1 MPHLLLVDDSRFNR
15 NRVKAALSDGG
26 YDIAE
31 AENGTEALT
40 YLETHPVDVV
50 ITDLL
55 MPEVDGFGVL
65 QGLHERGQ
73 KVPVIVLSADIQS
86 TSQQLCLELG
96 AAAFLNKPFKPE
108 ELRAAVCQALSHA
121 VQEC

>member
-1 MPHLLLVDDSRFNR
+1 MSRLLIVDDSRFNR
-15 NRVKAALSDGG
+15 NRVKAALTEGS
-26 YDIAE
+26 YDITE
-31 AENGTEALT
+31 AENGAEALA

-65 QGLHERGQ
+65 QRLREREQ
-73 KVPVIVLSADIQS
+73 EVPVIVLSADIQS